1 MQLPQSRQPTRHL
14 FKAAHKPRQSDSRV
28 TQSID
33 WIVFV
38 AKLEAL
44 QALNR

>member
-14 FKAAHKPRQSDSRV
+14 FTAAHKPRQSDSRV